1 MKILNSS
8 NMYILRERLSF
19 FPLIFLLIK
28 IKEKHRASS
37 FFLRYVM
44 DIEQEDTF
52 TPVCGCCVKYGT
64 DLCPNRE
71 KVSELTYVEWFPDK
85 FSTLGSFLTKEQK
98 RESWIHCEDYF
109 D

>member
-1 MKILNSS
+1 MNSS

-44 DIEQEDTF
+44 NINIEQEDTF

-64 DLCPNRE
+64 ELCPNRE